1 MVRST
6 KGKHS
11 DYFEAILQLRN
22 ILEEVV
28 SFVENDINK
37 SNVPVAKKK
46 KVKNGWDYYLADNDF
61 TRALG
66 KRLQQKFG
74 GENTV
79 TASLFGQKEGKE
91 IYRLTVL
98 FRGIPFS
105 KEDLVEYQGE
115 EYKVKIL
122 GKDMLLQ
129 DVKTGKKVHVKYKDM
144 DQIKKT
150 NKNEVDSFE

>member
-1 MVRST
+1 MVRSI

-11 DYFEAILQLRN
+11 DYFEAVLQLRD
-22 ILEEVV
+22 V
-28 SFVENDINK
+28 SERAVTFVEDEIFRNE
-37 SNVPVAKKK
+37 VHVAKKK

-66 KRLQQKFG
+66 KKLQQQFG

-79 TASLFGQKEGKE
+79 TASLFGQKDGKE

-98 FRGIPFS
+98 FRGISFK
-105 KEDLVEYQGE
+105 KEDPVKYGGE

-122 GKDMLLQ
+122 GKDILLQ
-129 DVKTGKKVHVKYKDM
+129 NVKTGKKVHVKYKER
-144 DQIKKT
+144 DQIK
-150 NKNEVDSFE
+150 NL